1 MRTLTIIMTLFIF
14 SGCND
19 GKKIETENW
28 RQLFNG
34 KDLTGWQVK
43 ISGYPVGENYA
54 NTFRVEEGVL
64 KASYAEYEKF
74 DGEFGHIFYS
84 EKLSNYKLRIEYR
97 IIGEQVSDGP
107 GWGFKNSGVML
118 HSQSAESMGLD
129 QDFPV
134 SIEAQFLGGDGTDK
148 RPTANLCTPGTHVQ
162 INDELVTQHCNESTS
177 PTFHGTE
184 WVTVELIVKNDQILH
199 HLVNGDTVMTY
210 TKPVIGGDFLPEDF
224 PLAEGTPLREGYIAL
239 QAESHPFEFRKVELL
254 NLK

>member
-1 MRTLTIIMTLFIF
+1 MKVMILLLAVYMFI
-14 SGCND
+14 GCAGDENQVP
-19 GKKIETENW
+19 ENW

-43 ISGYPVGENYA
+43 ISGYPLGENYA
-54 NTFRVEEGVL
+54 NTFCVENGIL
-64 KASYAEYEKF
+64 KASYAEYEEF
-74 DGEFGHIFYS
+74 DGEFGHLFYNQ
-84 EKLSNYKLRIEYR
+84 KLSDYKLRIEYR
-97 IIGEQVSDGP
+97 IIGEQVSGGP
-107 GWGFKNSGVML
+107 KWGYKNSGVML
-118 HSQSAESMGLD
+118 HSQFAESMGLD

-134 SIEAQFLGGDGTDK
+134 SIEAQFLVGNATGK

-210 TKPVIGGDFLPEDF
+210 TKPIIGGGFLPEDF
-224 PLAEGTPLREGYIAL
+224 PLAEGTPLKEGYIAL
-239 QAESHPFEFRKVELL
+239 QGESHPFEFRKVELL
-254 NLK
+254 KL

>member
-1 MRTLTIIMTLFIF
+1 MKGMILLLAVYMFI
-14 SGCND
+14 GCAGD
-19 GKKIETENW
+19 EKQVPENW

-43 ISGYPVGENYA
+43 ISGYPLGENFA
-54 NTFRVEEGVL
+54 NTFRVEDGIL

-74 DGEFGHIFYS
+74 DGEFGHLFYN

-97 IIGEQVSDGP
+97 IVGEQVPGGP
-107 GWGFKNSGVML
+107 EWGYKNNGVML

-134 SIEAQFLGGDGTDK
+134 SIEAQFLGGNGTDK
-148 RPTANLCTPGTHVQ
+148 RPTANVCTPGTHVQ

-184 WVTVELIVKNDQILH
+184 WVAVELVVKNDQIIH

-210 TKPVIGGDFLPEDF
+210 TKPVIGGDFLPDDF
-224 PLAEGTPLREGYIAL
+224 PLAEGTPLTKGYIAL